1 MLDLHGVGNGT
12 QGFIYASRALSHWVT
27 HPVLLE
33 LFRLAVS
40 GQECGPS
47 HWQSPAFHLQHWK
60 LREAEEQNWL
70 DSRQYNVQHREP
82 QTNKG
87 YSFADFPPETSFP
100 KLSSKM
106 PRSPKF

>member
-1 MLDLHGVGNGT
+1 MLDLRGVGNGT

-47 HWQSPAFHLQHWK
+47 HWLYVYVTGKALHSI
-60 LREAEEQNWL
+60 
-70 DSRQYNVQHREP
+70 
-82 QTNKG
+82 
-87 YSFADFPPETSFP
+87 
-100 KLSSKM
+100 SSTGN
-106 PRSPKF
+106 SVG